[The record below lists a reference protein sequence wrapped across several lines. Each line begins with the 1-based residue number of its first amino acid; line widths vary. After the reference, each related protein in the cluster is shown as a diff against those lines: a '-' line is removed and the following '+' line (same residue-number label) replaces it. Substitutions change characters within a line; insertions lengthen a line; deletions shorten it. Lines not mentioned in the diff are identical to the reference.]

1 MKKILKVFVAA
12 LFAAVMTVTLFI
24 PALEASAANVGLN
37 RTKIVLVAGQAYT
50 LRLTGTKKTPAW
62 SSSDKKIASV
72 SKKGVFKGLKKGSAT
87 IQAKLGKKTYKCRV
101 TVEEPKISLTKK
113 TVKAGTSFA
122 LKLNGTKRTAS
133 WYTSDKKIASVNK
146 NGVVKALRAGKA
158 RITAKLGGK
167 SYVCAVT
174 VTKAENKLSKK
185 EIVKILT
192 NANDWYDG
200 WVCHGWNVRF
210 DRSDRISQNGVS
222 YYRVTNS
229 NVRSIAGL
237 KKKLD
242 KYFSPEIY
250 KDRLET
256 YYRMHNG
263 KLYAIGSFGQGG
275 DMPPSKFK
283 LTVLRQTA
291 SYCKFTVTSYY
302 DYGYGSYD
310 TAYEMK
316 KINGRWLFVNSFT
329 EGWYNLDNIKWIY

>member
-1 MKKILKVFVAA
+1 MKKILKAFVAA
-12 LFAAVMTVTLFI
+12 LFVAVMTATLFI
-24 PALEASAANVGLN
+24 PALEASAGNVELSKS
-37 RTKIVLVAGQAYT
+37 KIVLVVSQAYT

-72 SKKGVFKGLKKGSAT
+72 SKKGVVKGLKKGSAT

-185 EIVKILT
+185 EIVKIFLE
-192 NANDWYDG
+192 ANKLYVG
-200 WVCHGWNVRF
+200 WLVPG
-210 DRSDRISQNGVS
+210 SDV
-222 YYRVTNS
+222 
-229 NVRSIAGL
+229 
-237 KKKLD
+237 KLD
-242 KYFSPEIY
+242 YNDTIGPWNEYARVVSGKYKSVSALEKAFKKHFSEEIY
-250 KDRLET
+250 KERLNS
-256 YYRMHNG
+256 YYVMKNG
-263 KLYAIGSFGQGG
+263 KMYGIIGIGEGG
-275 DMPPSKFK
+275 DVTPVKYK
-283 LTVLRQTA
+283 LVVNKQTGN
-291 SYCKFTVTSYY
+291 YCKFTITSYY
-302 DYGYGSYD
+302 NIAYEPYD
-310 TAYEMK
+310 TVYEMK
-316 KINGRWLFVNSFT
+316 KVNGNWVFINSFL
-329 EGWYNLDNIKWIY
+329 GKYYGNNIKWIY